1 MKQMDALQKLEQYV
15 NMPSGSADLEGLAAF
30 VSVVEKDMQA
40 LGFTV
45 TRHPMAG
52 RGDALECVYGD
63 GEDTLLL
70 IGHMDTVFAREE
82 NQPFAVD
89 EDRLTGSGVMDM
101 KGGVLIMQA
110 ALAEVLPTMPKRM
123 RVVAI
128 LSADEEIGSEGCSG
142 VITKWAKQA
151 FACLSFEPMRP
162 GNTLVRQRKGVTAFQ
177 IACTGIRGH
186 AGANYLKC
194 ASAIQ
199 QLCAVVNELYMLRDD
214 EKLLSI
220 NVGVIHGGTAE
231 NVVCD
236 EATLRAEVRSFD
248 PAAIDAA
255 WAKIEAIC
263 AKPGI
268 PGTTTTLKK
277 IAAHPPFHA
286 NEKSAKL
293 LELVYAQAQALGMT
307 VAAEDTGGAGD
318 VAFAAMEGLAAL
330 DGFGLLGENAH
341 TTKECGSLASF
352 ERNVKLSA
360 AVMRALFANPELVR

>member
-1 MKQMDALQKLEQYV
+1 M
-15 NMPSGSADLEGLAAF
+15 
-30 VSVVEKDMQA
+30 
-40 LGFTV
+40 
-45 TRHPMAG
+45 
-52 RGDALECVYGD
+52 
-63 GEDTLLL
+63 
-70 IGHMDTVFAREE
+70 
-82 NQPFAVD
+82 
-89 EDRLTGSGVMDM
+89 
-101 KGGVLIMQA
+101 
-110 ALAEVLPTMPKRM
+110 
-123 RVVAI
+123 
-128 LSADEEIGSEGCSG
+128 
-142 VITKWAKQA
+142 
-151 FACLSFEPMRP
+151 
-162 GNTLVRQRKGVTAFQ
+162 TAFQ

-194 ASAIQ
+194 VSAIQ

-318 VAFAAMEGLAAL
+318 VAFAAMEDLAAL

>member
-1 MKQMDALQKLEQYV
+1 MNQSEALKKLEQYV

-30 VSVVEKDMQA
+30 VPVVEKDMRA

-63 GEDTLLL
+63 GENTLLL

-82 NQPFAVD
+82 NRPFAVD
-89 EDRLTGSGVMDM
+89 GDKLTGSGVMDM

-110 ALAEVLPTMPKRM
+110 ALAEVLPTMPEHM

-128 LSADEEIGSEGCSG
+128 LSGDEEIGSDGCSA

-151 FACLSFEPMRP
+151 FACLTFEPMRP
-162 GNTLVRQRKGVTAFQ
+162 GSTLVRQRKGVTAFQ
-177 IACTGIRGH
+177 ITCTGIRGH

-199 QLCAVVNELYMLRDD
+199 QLCAVVNELYTLRDD
-214 EKLLSI
+214 EKQLSV

-236 EATLRAEVRSFD
+236 EAALRAEVRSFD
-248 PAAIDAA
+248 PKAIDEA

-268 PGTTTTLKK
+268 AGTTTTLKK
-277 IAAHPPFHA
+277 VAVHPPFHA

-293 LELVYAQAQALGMT
+293 LELVYAQAETLGIT
-307 VAAEDTGGAGD
+307 VSAEDTGGAGD
-318 VAFAAMEGLAAL
+318 VAFAAMEGIASL

-352 ERNVKLSA
+352 ESNAKLSA
-360 AVMRALFANPELVR
+360 AVMRALFTNPAYVM

>member
-1 MKQMDALQKLEQYV
+1 MKPMDALQKLEQYV

-89 EDRLTGSGVMDM
+89 GDRLTGSGVMDM

-128 LSADEEIGSEGCSG
+128 LSADEEIGSEGCSR

-151 FACLSFEPMRP
+151 FVCLSFEPMRQYARAP
-162 GNTLVRQRKGVTAFQ
+162 AQGRDGVSNRLHGHSRPRGRKLFEMRQRD
-177 IACTGIRGH
+177 
-186 AGANYLKC
+186 
-194 ASAIQ
+194 S
-199 QLCAVVNELYMLRDD
+199 
-214 EKLLSI
+214 
-220 NVGVIHGGTAE
+220 
-231 NVVCD
+231 
-236 EATLRAEVRSFD
+236 
-248 PAAIDAA
+248 
-255 WAKIEAIC
+255 
-263 AKPGI
+263 
-268 PGTTTTLKK
+268 
-277 IAAHPPFHA
+277 
-286 NEKSAKL
+286 
-293 LELVYAQAQALGMT
+293 
-307 VAAEDTGGAGD
+307 
-318 VAFAAMEGLAAL
+318 AAL
-330 DGFGLLGENAH
+330 
-341 TTKECGSLASF
+341 CGGQ
-352 ERNVKLSA
+352 
-360 AVMRALFANPELVR
+360 

>member
-15 NMPSGSADLEGLAAF
+15 NMSSGSADLEGLAAF
-30 VSVVEKDMQA
+30 VSGVEKDMQA

-45 TRHPMAG
+45 TRHPMAR

-89 EDRLTGSGVMDM
+89 GDRLTGSGVMDM

-110 ALAEVLPTMPKRM
+110 ALAEVLPAMPKRM

-142 VITKWAKQA
+142 VITKWTKQA

-307 VAAEDTGGAGD
+307 VAAEDTGGAG
-318 VAFAAMEGLAAL
+318 AGRFRPARRKCAHHEGVRLA
-330 DGFGLLGENAH
+330 GL
-341 TTKECGSLASF
+341 F
-352 ERNVKLSA
+352 
-360 AVMRALFANPELVR
+360 

>member
-1 MKQMDALQKLEQYV
+1 MKPMDALQKLEQYV

-89 EDRLTGSGVMDM
+89 GDRLTGSGVMDM

-128 LSADEEIGSEGCSG
+128 LSADEEIGSEGCSR

-151 FACLSFEPMRP
+151 FVCLSFEPMRQYARAP
-162 GNTLVRQRKGVTAFQ
+162 AQGHDGVSNRLHGHSRPRGRKLFEMRQRD
-177 IACTGIRGH
+177 
-186 AGANYLKC
+186 
-194 ASAIQ
+194 S
-199 QLCAVVNELYMLRDD
+199 
-214 EKLLSI
+214 
-220 NVGVIHGGTAE
+220 
-231 NVVCD
+231 
-236 EATLRAEVRSFD
+236 
-248 PAAIDAA
+248 
-255 WAKIEAIC
+255 
-263 AKPGI
+263 
-268 PGTTTTLKK
+268 
-277 IAAHPPFHA
+277 
-286 NEKSAKL
+286 
-293 LELVYAQAQALGMT
+293 
-307 VAAEDTGGAGD
+307 
-318 VAFAAMEGLAAL
+318 AAL
-330 DGFGLLGENAH
+330 
-341 TTKECGSLASF
+341 CGGQ
-352 ERNVKLSA
+352 
-360 AVMRALFANPELVR
+360 

>member
-15 NMPSGSADLEGLAAF
+15 NMPSGSADLEGLTAF
-30 VSVVEKDMQA
+30 VPVVEKDMQA

-89 EDRLTGSGVMDM
+89 GDRLTGSGVMDM

-110 ALAEVLPTMPKRM
+110 ALAEVLPAMPKRM

-293 LELVYAQAQALGMT
+293 LDLVYAQAQALGMT

-318 VAFAAMEGLAAL
+318 VAFARDGRPCRAGRFRPARRKCAHHEGVRLA
-330 DGFGLLGENAH
+330 GL
-341 TTKECGSLASF
+341 F
-352 ERNVKLSA
+352 
-360 AVMRALFANPELVR
+360 

>member
-1 MKQMDALQKLEQYV
+1 
-15 NMPSGSADLEGLAAF
+15 
-30 VSVVEKDMQA
+30 
-40 LGFTV
+40 
-45 TRHPMAG
+45 
-52 RGDALECVYGD
+52 
-63 GEDTLLL
+63 
-70 IGHMDTVFAREE
+70 
-82 NQPFAVD
+82 
-89 EDRLTGSGVMDM
+89 
-101 KGGVLIMQA
+101 
-110 ALAEVLPTMPKRM
+110 
-123 RVVAI
+123 
-128 LSADEEIGSEGCSG
+128 
-142 VITKWAKQA
+142 
-151 FACLSFEPMRP
+151 
-162 GNTLVRQRKGVTAFQ
+162 
-177 IACTGIRGH
+177 
-186 AGANYLKC
+186 
-194 ASAIQ
+194 
-199 QLCAVVNELYMLRDD
+199 MLRDD

-263 AKPGI
+263 AKPRI

-341 TTKECGSLASF
+341 TIKECGSLASF

>member
-89 EDRLTGSGVMDM
+89 GDRLTGSGVMDM

-142 VITKWAKQA
+142 AITKWAKQA

-162 GNTLVRQRKGVTAFQ
+162 GNTLVRQRD
-177 IACTGIRGH
+177 
-186 AGANYLKC
+186 
-194 ASAIQ
+194 S
-199 QLCAVVNELYMLRDD
+199 
-214 EKLLSI
+214 
-220 NVGVIHGGTAE
+220 
-231 NVVCD
+231 
-236 EATLRAEVRSFD
+236 
-248 PAAIDAA
+248 
-255 WAKIEAIC
+255 
-263 AKPGI
+263 
-268 PGTTTTLKK
+268 
-277 IAAHPPFHA
+277 
-286 NEKSAKL
+286 
-293 LELVYAQAQALGMT
+293 
-307 VAAEDTGGAGD
+307 
-318 VAFAAMEGLAAL
+318 AAL
-330 DGFGLLGENAH
+330 
-341 TTKECGSLASF
+341 CGGQ
-352 ERNVKLSA
+352 
-360 AVMRALFANPELVR
+360 